1 MWDALERRPGL
12 TRQWTTMTERV
23 RSQID
28 YGAAD
33 LAAQILDLME
43 QRQRRG
49 GSGGAYL
56 R

>member
-1 MWDALERRPGL
+1 
-12 TRQWTTMTERV
+12 MTERV

-43 QRQRRG
+43 TRQRQGG
-49 GSGGAYL
+49 GSGSTY
-56 R
+56 RV